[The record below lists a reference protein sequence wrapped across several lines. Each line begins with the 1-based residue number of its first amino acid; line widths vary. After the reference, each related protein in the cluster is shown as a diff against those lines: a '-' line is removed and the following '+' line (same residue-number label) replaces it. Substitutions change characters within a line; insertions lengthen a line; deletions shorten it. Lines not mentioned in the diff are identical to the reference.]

1 MKNLVLIG
9 NGCEVL
15 EKNLGDKIDGFD
27 AVVRLGTYKI
37 DGFEKNIGTKTDYCI
52 TAHWKLDLDR
62 LRKTKTFVTFPV
74 FNEYYDD
81 VKIES
86 VKGEILS
93 KLDSDQIEN
102 LVHFMNRQDALD
114 IIDSYRELGPISIDL
129 SLINPSLGYRAIR
142 LVLKHFKDFEIYT
155 YGFDF
160 FKTGWYWKQTHNRD
174 IKNRHPYSYERALHL
189 MLLKRGELKSL

>member
-1 MKNLVLIG
+1 MKNLILIG

-15 EKNLGDKIDGFD
+15 ERTLGGRIDEFD
-27 AVVRLGTYKI
+27 TVIRLGTYEL
-37 DGFEKNIGTKTDYCI
+37 DGFEKNVGTKTDYCI
-52 TAHWKLDLDR
+52 TAHWKLNPER

-81 VKIES
+81 DKIES

-93 KLDSDQIEN
+93 CLDDRQKEN

-114 IIDSYRELGPISIDL
+114 IIESYKEMGPLSIDL

-142 LVLKHFKDFEIYT
+142 LVMKHFKEFEIYT

-160 FKTGWYWKQTHNRD
+160 FKTGWYWKQDHNRD
-174 IKNRHPYSYERALHL
+174 IKNRHPYSYERALHSI
-189 MLLKRGELKSL
+189 LLKRGKLKSL